1 VSILD
6 AFAGLHH
13 VYMACLSRRQVPV
26 NDSTVF
32 EYPASDFVFTR
43 SDEFVH
49 IDAEIDDTRIVIE
62 TVFLEVTSKV
72 DHFVETFRYALHRC
86 SSIIGGHKK
95 TMSFHARTSKTTDAV
110 KTTALSISN
119 IVIVGSLLTL
129 SLLEPHDPP
138 PDLGEFVRYELRR
151 VLTTREAA
159 AVMNKLVDDDAV
171 IAREITVDP
180 GLAYSTTSSLVQS
193 VSTWLVKTLSSREL
207 VEFLE
212 TLYTAGVASDP
223 SLCVALKFSRKRFN
237 PACPRGV
244 DALEHIIVQ
253 LDDVLDIDP
262 GANIDVVI
270 DMFSDVM
277 NELAGAAR
285 RSSS

>member
-1 VSILD
+1 MSILD
-6 AFAGLHH
+6 AFAAFHH
-13 VYMACLSRRQVPV
+13 VDMTCLSRRQVPV

-32 EYPASDFVFTR
+32 EYPASDFVVTR

-49 IDAEIDDTRIVIE
+49 VGAEIDDTRIVIE
-62 TVFLEVTSKV
+62 TVFLEMAPKV
-72 DHFVETFRYALHRC
+72 DHFVETFGYVIHRC

-95 TMSFHARTSKTTDAV
+95 IMSFHARTSKTTDAV

-129 SLLEPHDPP
+129 SLLEPNDPL

-159 AVMNKLVDDDAV
+159 AVMRKLVDDDAA

-180 GLAYSTTSSLVQS
+180 GLACSTTSSLIHS
-193 VSTWLVKTLSSREL
+193 VAAWLVKTHSSCEL
-207 VEFLE
+207 IEFLE
-212 TLYTAGVASDP
+212 TMYTAGVASDP
-223 SLCVALKFSRKRFN
+223 SLRLALKFSRKRFN

-244 DALEHIIVQ
+244 ASLEHIIVQ
-253 LDDVLDIDP
+253 LDDVLDIEPDM
-262 GANIDVVI
+262 NIDVVI
-270 DMFSDVM
+270 DMFSDVIRG
-277 NELAGAAR
+277 LGGAR
-285 RSSS
+285 PRWSS

>member
-1 VSILD
+1 MT
-6 AFAGLHH
+6 G
-13 VYMACLSRRQVPV
+13 LSRRQVPV

-49 IDAEIDDTRIVIE
+49 IDTEIDDARIVIE
-62 TVFLEVTSKV
+62 TVFLEVAPEV
-72 DHFVETFRYALHRC
+72 DHFVETFGYVIHRC

-95 TMSFHARTSKTTDAV
+95 TMSFHARASKTTDAV

-129 SLLEPHDPP
+129 SLLEPHDPL
-138 PDLGEFVRYELRR
+138 PDLGELVRYELRR

-159 AVMNKLVDDDAV
+159 AVMRKLVDDDAAV
-171 IAREITVDP
+171 AREITVDP
-180 GLAYSTTSSLVQS
+180 GLAYSTTSSLIHS
-193 VSTWLVKTLSSREL
+193 ISAWLAKTHSSCEL
-207 VEFLE
+207 IEFLE
-212 TLYTAGVASDP
+212 TMYTAGIASDP

-244 DALEHIIVQ
+244 ASLEYIIVQ
-253 LDDVLDIDP
+253 LDDVLDIEPDM
-262 GANIDVVI
+262 NLDVVI
-270 DMFSDVM
+270 DMFSDVIRG
-277 NELAGAAR
+277 LGGAR
-285 RSSS
+285 HRWSS